1 MYKKASQIY
10 LVLMLLAGHLLAQLP
25 EVYLLDPQH
34 LLANKKAYQ
43 QGDSTVV
50 KQVASLVKHAD
61 GYLDDAA
68 TSVMDKNFTP
78 PSGTKHDYMSMGPYW
93 WPDPSKPDGLPYI
106 RKDGQ
111 VNPEVK
117 KISDHDFLAELE
129 RKCRGLAMA
138 YYFTG
143 KETYAAKAKV
153 LINTWF
159 IDEATRMNPNLN
171 YGQAIPGITQGRG
184 IGIIETRWLANIAD
198 WVGLLQGSAS
208 YTKTDREQLKT
219 WYKEYLAWLQTSKNG
234 LEEKAAKNNHGTFYD
249 YQLVG
254 MALFTGQNELAKKTL
269 LESRERFKVQI
280 EKDGKQEL
288 ELERTNAY
296 TYSAMN
302 LGGWFG
308 IAMLGEKVGVDFW
321 NYDTDGRNL
330 RKALDWLL
338 PQAFEEQPRTYQQ
351 ISGFNKNDLYYVL
364 ILAAEKYKDPNYAA
378 KAKMLGASNRN
389 YILDLLHN

>member
-1 MYKKASQIY
+1 MVRIAF
-10 LVLMLLAGHLLAQLP
+10 LAFFLWTNTGLALAQLP
-25 EVYLLDPQH
+25 EVYLLDPQR
-34 LLANKKAYQ
+34 LAENKKAYQ
-43 QGDSTVV
+43 AGDTLVV
-50 KQVASLVKHAD
+50 KQVSMLIRHAD
-61 GYLDDAA
+61 GFLDNRP
-68 TSVMDKNFTP
+68 TSVMDKSFTP
-78 PSGTKHDYMSMGPYW
+78 PSGDKHDYMSMGPYW

-117 KISDHDFLAELE
+117 KISDHDYLAELE

-143 KETYAAKAKV
+143 KEQYAAKAKT
-153 LINTWF
+153 LLNAWF
-159 IDEATRMNPNLN
+159 VDEATRMNPNLN

-184 IGIIETRWLANIAD
+184 IGIIETRWLANLAD

-208 YTKTDREQLKT
+208 YSKTDREQLKT
-219 WYKEYLAWLQTSKNG
+219 WYKEYLTWLQTSRNG

-254 MALFTGQNELAKKTL
+254 MALFTGQKELAKKTL

-308 IAMLGEKVGVDFW
+308 IAMLGEKAGVDFW

-330 RKALDWLL
+330 RSALDWLL
-338 PQAFEEQPRTYQQ
+338 PQAFEEQPRAYQQ
-351 ISGFNKNDLYYVL
+351 ISSFNKNDLYYVL
-364 ILAAEKYKDPNYAA
+364 ILAAEKYKNPGYAA
-378 KAKMLGASNRN
+378 RAKALNANGRN